1 MSEGQVEAI
10 GGWLK
15 EQDSSLDRSYRRLS
29 DISTASFSADHI
41 AYFEDYRRRYF
52 NECLIPGQG
61 VDEILQTLKQQG
73 GTPRSWIDLG
83 AGVTTL
89 FWATGVNSPQA
100 VAACDLVPEALHVL
114 SLFKDRSELPQ
125 CYKDGLEISGKTES
139 DFNAIRSLKWD
150 FHVMDCLKP
159 WTLPGESSGFDLI
172 TAIGCFGLAADAER
186 YEEAFSAAA
195 AWLEPGGRLVGAD
208 WIRSA
213 AFIEKEEH
221 DNRYLGCELATR
233 CAQRTGLATLS
244 CQTASI
250 AGDPY
255 YDALIVW
262 AFSRDG

>member
-1 MSEGQVEAI
+1 MAEGQVEAI

-15 EQDSSLDRSYRRLS
+15 EQDSSLDRSYRRLD
-29 DISTASFSADHI
+29 DIPTASFSAENL
-41 AYFEDYRRRYF
+41 AYFEDYRQRYF
-52 NECLIPGQG
+52 NESLIPGQG
-61 VDEILQTLKQQG
+61 VEEILQALKELG
-73 GTPRSWIDLG
+73 GTPRNWIDIG

-89 FWATGVNSPQA
+89 FWATGVNAPQA

-114 SLFKDRSELPQ
+114 SRFKDGSEVPQ
-125 CYKDGLEISGKTES
+125 CYKDGLKITGKTED

-159 WTLPGESSGFDLI
+159 WALPEGGSRFDLI
-172 TAIGCFGLAADAER
+172 TAIGCFGLAADAAR
-186 YEEAFSAAA
+186 YEEAFLAAA
-195 AWLEPGGRLVGAD
+195 ARLEPGGRLVGAD

-221 DNRYLGCELATR
+221 DNRYLGCELSKR
-233 CAQRTGLATLS
+233 CAQRAGLATLS
-244 CQTASI
+244 CQTVGI

-262 AFSRDG
+262 AFSRDA